1 MNIFYLPPT
10 NTSNTNY
17 ILVSMPK
24 NMYSTIQALCEQIDG
39 SKALRDLP
47 DPIHWLDIDQI
58 GSEIA
63 QRQHNKYWIKEN
75 TKILIFYLDPF
86 KRFCKGLTEHI
97 WQQSKI
103 IFGNPSKILEY
114 ATLYTGIVSQANDE
128 LCGIIPYN
136 ESGGPS
142 HYAPWIHYIEKLYAT
157 AIKSTS
163 PNLGIQLVEIKDSNH
178 LQQVN
183 WFKNRFT
190 LNGEIAVSANLSSE
204 AKKHCFNRICN
215 HIETNPRLNRSIR
228 NALDI
233 EYKAIDNLSKISL
246 I

>member
-1 MNIFYLPPT
+1 
-10 NTSNTNY
+10 
-17 ILVSMPK
+17 MPK
-24 NMYSTIQALCEQIDG
+24 NMYSTIQALVEQIDG
-39 SKALRDLP
+39 SIALRDLS
-47 DPIHWLDIDQI
+47 DPIHWSDIDQI
-58 GSEIA
+58 GTEIA

-97 WQQSKI
+97 WQQSEI
-103 IFGNPSKILEY
+103 IFGNPSKISEY
-114 ATLYTGIVSQANDE
+114 ATLYTGMVSQANNE

-136 ESGGPS
+136 DSGGPS

-157 AIKSTS
+157 AVKSTS

-183 WFKNRFT
+183 WFRNRFT
-190 LNGEIAVSANLSSE
+190 LNGEIAVSANVSSE
-204 AKKHCFNRICN
+204 AKKHFFNRICN
-215 HIETNPRLNRSIR
+215 LIENNPRLSKSIR

-233 EYKAIDNLSKISL
+233 EYLAIDNLANFPAVGSPFSSS
-246 I
+246 